1 MKSLMIEGLP
11 SPPQKPEDYE
21 CCKRHCDP
29 CIMDYY
35 YEAMDR
41 WRDRIAAKGLDP
53 DAVLAQFAKE
63 QP

>member
-1 MKSLMIEGLP
+1 MKNPVSLEGLP
-11 SPPQKPEDYE
+11 RPPQKPEDYE

-41 WRDRIAAKGLDP
+41 WRERIAAKGLDP
-53 DAVLAQFAKE
+53 DAVLAEFDKG
-63 QP
+63 